1 MKKEI
6 EVKGISVKI
15 VDYDSKEYISLSDI
29 ARFRDKKRTDY
40 IIQNWLKTRS
50 TIELLGL
57 WEQLY
62 NPFFNSI
69 EFDGIR
75 MQSGLN
81 SFILTPK
88 KWIGTTNAIG
98 IISKQGKYGGTFA
111 HKDIAME
118 FASWLSVEFKLYLIK
133 EFQRLKE
140 AEANQLN
147 LQWSV
152 QRTIAKINYQI
163 HTDAIKEPFDFTE
176 VLLWVHL
183 IPSSLIKEQA
193 SMIYANEADLL
204 NIALFGITAQ
214 QWKNQNP
221 SLDGNMRDH
230 ATLVQLVVLSNMES
244 INALLIQQGL
254 QSKER
259 ILQLNQVAI
268 SQMKSLVESKQFKL
282 MEK

>member
-1 MKKEI
+1 M
-6 EVKGISVKI
+6 
-15 VDYDSKEYISLSDI
+15 SDI
-29 ARFRDKKRTDY
+29 VRFRDQKRTDY

-50 TIELLGL
+50 TIELLGI

-88 KWIGTTNAIG
+88 KWITLTNAVG
-98 IISKQGKYGGTFA
+98 IVSKQGKYGGTFA
-111 HKDIAME
+111 HRDLAME

-140 AEANQLN
+140 SEENQKN

-163 HTDAIKEPFDFTE
+163 HTDAIKEN
-176 VLLWVHL
+176 L
-183 IPSSLIKEQA
+183 IPVTLTKEQV

-204 NIALFGITAQ
+204 NVALFGITAQ
-214 QWKNQNP
+214 QWREQNP
-221 SLDGNMRDH
+221 DAEGNIRDQ
-230 ATLVQLVVLSNMES
+230 ATLEQLVVLSNMES
-244 INALLIQQGL
+244 INALMIQQGISS
-254 QSKER
+254 QER

-268 SQMKSLVESKQFKL
+268 SQMKSLVESKQIKFL
-282 MEK
+282 GN

>member
-1 MKKEI
+1 
-6 EVKGISVKI
+6 
-15 VDYDSKEYISLSDI
+15 LSDI
-29 ARFRDKKRTDY
+29 VRFRDQKRTDY

-50 TIELLGL
+50 TIELLGI

-88 KWIGTTNAIG
+88 KWITLTNAVG
-98 IISKQGKYGGTFA
+98 IVSKQGKYGGTFA
-111 HKDIAME
+111 HRDLAME

-140 AEANQLN
+140 SEENQKN

-163 HTDAIKEPFDFTE
+163 HTDAIKEN
-176 VLLWVHL
+176 L
-183 IPSSLIKEQA
+183 IPVTLTKEQV

-204 NIALFGITAQ
+204 NVALFGITAQ
-214 QWKNQNP
+214 QWREQNP
-221 SLDGNMRDH
+221 DAEGNIRDQ
-230 ATLVQLVVLSNMES
+230 ATLEQLVVLSNMES
-244 INALLIQQGL
+244 INALMIQQGISS
-254 QSKER
+254 QER

-268 SQMKSLVESKQFKL
+268 SQMKSLVESKQIKFL
-282 MEK
+282 GN

>member
-1 MKKEI
+1 MKNEI
-6 EVKGISVKI
+6 EVKGIKVK
-15 VDYDSKEYISLSDI
+15 VFESQSKEYISLSDI
-29 ARFRDKKRTDY
+29 ARFRDQKRTDY

-50 TIELLGL
+50 TIELLGI

-88 KWIGTTNAIG
+88 KWITLTNAVG

-111 HKDIAME
+111 HRDIAME

-140 AEANQLN
+140 SEANQKN

-163 HTDAIKEPFDFTE
+163 HTDAIKEN
-176 VLLWVHL
+176 L
-183 IPSSLIKEQA
+183 IPTTLTKEQA

-204 NIALFGITAQ
+204 NVALFGITAQ
-214 QWKNQNP
+214 QFRNNNP
-221 SLDGNMRDH
+221 NTEGNIRDQ
-230 ATLVQLVVLSNMES
+230 ATLEQLVVLSNMES
-244 INALLIQQGL
+244 INALLIQQRISS
-254 QSKER
+254 QER

-268 SQMKSLVESKQFKL
+268 SQMKSLVESKQISFLGQLKS
-282 MEK
+282 

>member
-6 EVKGISVKI
+6 LVKGVNVKI
-15 VDYDSKEYISLSDI
+15 VNVDLKEYISLSDI

-75 MQSGLN
+75 MKSGLN

-88 KWIGTTNAIG
+88 KWIISTNAIG

-111 HKDIAME
+111 YKDIAME

-133 EFQRLKE
+133 EF
-140 AEANQLN
+140 
-147 LQWSV
+147 
-152 QRTIAKINYQI
+152 
-163 HTDAIKEPFDFTE
+163 
-176 VLLWVHL
+176 
-183 IPSSLIKEQA
+183 
-193 SMIYANEADLL
+193 
-204 NIALFGITAQ
+204 
-214 QWKNQNP
+214 
-221 SLDGNMRDH
+221 
-230 ATLVQLVVLSNMES
+230 
-244 INALLIQQGL
+244 
-254 QSKER
+254 
-259 ILQLNQVAI
+259 
-268 SQMKSLVESKQFKL
+268 
-282 MEK
+282 

>member
-1 MKKEI
+1 MQVLIK
-6 EVKGISVKI
+6 
-15 VDYDSKEYISLSDI
+15 
-29 ARFRDKKRTDY
+29 
-40 IIQNWLKTRS
+40 NWLRNRT
-50 TIELLGL
+50 TTELLGL
-57 WEQLY
+57 WEKLY

-118 FASWLSVEFKLYLIK
+118 FASWLLVEFKLYLIK

-140 AEANQLN
+140 AESNQLN

-163 HTDAIKEPFDFTE
+163 HTHAIKEPFDFTE

-204 NIALFGITAQ
+204 NVALFGMTAQ
-214 QWKNQNP
+214 QFKEQNT
-221 SLDGNMRDH
+221 SLEGNMRDQD
-230 ATLVQLVVLSNMES
+230 TLEQLVVLSNMES

-254 QSKER
+254 TSVDR

-268 SQMKSLVESKQFKL
+268 KQMKSLIESKKL
-282 MEK
+282 N